1 MGRGIARK
9 AALTKKCSCD
19 KPEWFRD
26 DIEVNGNTKEITYKL
41 MCRNCGA
48 NWGTKTIE
56 ARKYW
61 LPHFDKIPTVWMGY
75 GYKGNKTVR
84 ELFDDLD
91 NERLTVLEKEEMIA
105 EKKVLEAQSVLDK
118 TKKNTDKFK
127 KQLNDFLNEI

>member
-41 MCRNCGA
+41 MCRNCRA
-48 NWGTKTIE
+48 NWGTKSLE

-61 LPHFDKIPTVWMGY
+61 IPHFDVIPVIWMGY
-75 GYKGNKTVR
+75 TYKGDKTIR
-84 ELFDDLD
+84 ELFNDLD
-91 NERLTVLEKEEMIA
+91 TERLEKLKSDEMIV

-118 TKKNTDKFK
+118 AKKNTEKFK
-127 KQLNDFLNEI
+127 KQLNDFLDEI